1 MATLSAT
8 ATWRATLVSAEPA
21 PARSRGSTSMTAA
34 VAAGIATPIAA
45 PWIANST
52 PSTQIGLAVPSVA

>member
-8 ATWRATLVSAEPA
+8 ATWREMLVSAEPA

-34 VAAGIATPIAA
+34 VAAGMLMPMAA
-45 PWIANST
+45 PWMANST
-52 PSTQIGLAVPSVA
+52 PITQIGEAVPRVA